1 MRTRTKPWK
10 IGSQNS
16 FWMMQVKRIFFQKPQ
31 RIRFGQSIERWNNK
45 KKSAKTNTILMLI
58 PNKCPR
64 RIEFNYFSHRSWEDV
79 DYKWRTLSLLFFKQH
94 LMAFFTIE
102 WTCSEGW
109 CQIPKFVA
117 FPLLDAIVLNYLE
130 SKAKN
135 INLTPVGL
143 LLVEPNGERTRQPSP
158 CGRLTKASL
167 APSPGETNW
176 KRNLPILGGDN

>member
-1 MRTRTKPWK
+1 
-10 IGSQNS
+10 
-16 FWMMQVKRIFFQKPQ
+16 MQVKRIFFQKPQ

-79 DYKWRTLSLLFFKQH
+79 DYKWRTLSLVCFKQH
-94 LMAFFTIE
+94 LMAFFTTE

-117 FPLLDAIVLNYLE
+117 FPLIDAIVLNFCQ
-130 SKAKN
+130 SQAKN
-135 INLTPVGL
+135 INLTPVGA
-143 LLVEPNGERTRQPSP
+143 PT
-158 CGRLTKASL
+158 CGTKWRADSS
-167 APSPGETNW
+167 AITMRPTHKSEKPRWHRPPE
-176 KRNLPILGGDN
+176 KQIESVIYRF